1 MNLAAWEALGTMAL
15 GVAVDLSFVW
25 WSRSTQKLDMWG
37 AVFAAALIQIFG
49 VVGLLIVVN
58 DPTMIAA
65 NVAGHAV
72 GSGLGVR
79 LAQENKS

>member
-1 MNLAAWEALGTMAL
+1 MTAAWTALATMGL

-25 WSRSTQKLDMWG
+25 WSRSTHKLDMWG
-37 AVFAAALIQIFG
+37 AVASAALIQIFG
-49 VVGLLIVVN
+49 VVGLLIVVH

-65 NVAGHAV
+65 NVAGHAI

-79 LAQENKS
+79 LAQQEKT